1 MDEARFGQ
9 QGTLTTSWARTGS
22 RPTAVKQTE
31 YDWVYLYG
39 AVCPATGESVGMIG
53 GSVGITWMNLHLKWI
68 SEHVR
73 QGPGGDLVRVV
84 LILDRAGWHT
94 SPRLKVPENITLL
107 HQPSYSPELNPV
119 ENLWHWLRSHNL
131 SNRVYRDTDHLY
143 VAAAQAWNTLTPERI
158 KTVCATPYMERVK

>member
-1 MDEARFGQ
+1 
-9 QGTLTTSWARTGS
+9 
-22 RPTAVKQTE
+22 
-31 YDWVYLYG
+31 
-39 AVCPATGESVGMIG
+39 MIG